1 MEHRSGAYRILY
13 VDDEPQNLYLFRSL
27 FEQDYD
33 VITAAS
39 GTVALGILANENI
52 HVLLADQRMPGING
66 IQLLETVARE
76 YPETVRVL
84 VTGYSDIDVVVDAI
98 NRGAVYRYLSKPW
111 DIDEIKATIRNAIEV
126 YELKKNRISA

>member
-84 VTGYSDIDVVVDAI
+84 VTGYSDI
-98 NRGAVYRYLSKPW
+98 GANPGTSTRSRP
-111 DIDEIKATIRNAIEV
+111 R
-126 YELKKNRISA
+126 SAMPSRFTN